1 MAFTPLADEI
11 KDYNKNKYINTRWIA
26 MYPYLKENYTLAT
39 TIKTVT
45 VTDGNKYKG
54 DLAGLFKHVI
64 GVRLDFILP
73 HILANGY
80 HSSTDYDG
88 TQLEFIVLNDSTL
101 NRLLTMMQRSKTL
114 NDQN

>member
-1 MAFTPLADEI
+1 MAITES
-11 KDYNKNKYINTRWIA
+11 
-26 MYPYLKENYTLAT
+26 TLLHKAC
-39 TIKTVT
+39 

-64 GVRLDFILP
+64 GVRPDFILP

-80 HSSTDYDG
+80 NSSTDYDG

-114 NDQN
+114 NDHD